1 MARNS
6 IGKNLV
12 LTSFGESHG
21 AGIGAVL
28 DGFPA
33 QFSIDFEAFNKQMA
47 RRRPGQSELTT
58 TRSESDEVQFLSGLY
73 EGQTTGAPLALFI
86 ANKEQKSSD
95 YDHLADVFRPGHA
108 DLMYQAKYGIRDHR
122 GGGRSSARIT
132 AAWVAAGSLA
142 LQWLEKQHIHIR
154 AWVHQIHCCT
164 MNEVNQ
170 MPSLSAIE
178 ASATRCPDSPTAHN
192 MIKAIEKAK
201 EEGDSLGGIIAFRVE
216 GLPMGIGEPVFG
228 KIQAELGLYLLNI
241 NATTGL
247 EFGDGFQAAH
257 LRGSEHNDAW
267 IPHDQ
272 MFAASQSNH
281 SGGSIGGIS
290 NAMPLTGK
298 LAFKPV
304 SSIQKEQQSIN
315 KQGQPVSIQVNGR
328 HDPCVVPR
336 AVPIVESMLA
346 LALMD
351 LVLEHNTYKS

>member
-21 AGIGAVL
+21 IGIGAVL

-33 QFSIDFEAFNKQMA
+33 QFAIDFEALSHQMA

-58 TRSESDEVQFLSGLY
+58 SRSENDDVQFLSGIF
-73 EGQTTGAPLALFI
+73 EGLTTGTPLAIFI
-86 ANKEQKSSD
+86 ANKEQKPSD
-95 YDHLADVFRPGHA
+95 YEPLAHVFRPGHA
-108 DLMYQAKYGIRDHR
+108 DLMYQSKYGHRDYR

-132 AAWVAAGSLA
+132 AAWVAAGALA
-142 LQWLEKQHIHIR
+142 MQWLEKQQIFLR
-154 AWVHQIHCCT
+154 AWVHQIHQCT
-164 MNEVNQ
+164 MNEIHI
-170 MPSLSAIE
+170 MPSLSEVE
-178 ASATRCPDSPTAHN
+178 ANPVRCPNPSTALN
-192 MIKAIEKAK
+192 MTHAIEKAK
-201 EEGDSLGGIIAFRVE
+201 ENGDSVGGIIAFRIE

-247 EFGDGFQAAH
+247 EFGDGFHASTLH
-257 LRGSEHNDAW
+257 GSQHNDSW
-267 IPHDQ
+267 IPSNQ
-272 MFAASQSNH
+272 NLASSESNH

-290 NAMPLTGK
+290 TGLPLTGK

-304 SSIQKEQQSIN
+304 SSIQKQQKTIDHEGN
-315 KQGQPVSIQVNGR
+315 PVSIQVNGR

-346 LALMD
+346 LCLMD
-351 LVLEHNTYKS
+351 LVLEYNTYKS

>member
-21 AGIGAVL
+21 IGVGAVL

-33 QFSIDFEAFNKQMA
+33 KFHIDFEALDRQMA

-58 TRSESDEVQFLSGLY
+58 SRSESDECQFMSGVFQ
-73 EGQTTGAPLALFI
+73 GQTTGTPLAIFI
-86 ANKEQKSSD
+86 ANEEKKSSD
-95 YDHLADVFRPGHA
+95 YDHLSDIFRPGHA
-108 DLMYQAKYGIRDHR
+108 DLTYQAKYGIRDFR

-142 LQWLEKQHIHIR
+142 MQWLENQGIHVR
-154 AWVHQIHCCT
+154 AWVHQIQHCA
-164 MNEVNQ
+164 MHEINE
-170 MPSLSAIE
+170 MPSLSDIE
-178 ASATRCPDSPTAHN
+178 SNPVRCPDSKTANN
-192 MIKAIEKAK
+192 MIHAIEKAK
-201 EEGDSLGGIIAFRVE
+201 EEGDSLGGIIAFRAE
-216 GLPMGIGEPVFG
+216 GLPIGVGEPVFG

-247 EFGDGFQAAH
+247 EFGDGFKAST
-257 LRGSEHNDAW
+257 LRGSEHNDSW
-267 IPHDQ
+267 IPDEKKL
-272 MFAASQSNH
+272 ASSHSNH

-290 NAMPLTGK
+290 TGLPLTGK

-304 SSIQKEQQSIN
+304 SSIQKEQKTIDHE
-315 KQGQPVSIQVNGR
+315 GRPVSIQVNGR

-346 LALMD
+346 LCLMD
-351 LVLEHNTYKS
+351 LVLEYNTYK

>member
-33 QFSIDFEAFNKQMA
+33 KFSIDFESLNRQMA
-47 RRRPGQSELTT
+47 RRRPGQSPLTT
-58 TRSESDEVQFLSGLY
+58 TRSESDEVQFLSGVF

-86 ANKEQKSSD
+86 ANNEQKSGD

-142 LQWLEKQHIHIR
+142 MQWLEKQDIYIR
-154 AWVHQIHCCT
+154 AWVHQIHGCT
-164 MNEVNQ
+164 MNEVEH
-170 MPSLSAIE
+170 MPSLSEIE
-178 ASATRCPDSPTAHN
+178 ASATRCPDSLVAES
-192 MIKAIEKAK
+192 MIKAIEQAKAD
-201 EEGDSLGGIIAFRVE
+201 GDSLGGIIAFRVE

-241 NATTGL
+241 NATAGL
-247 EFGDGFQAAH
+247 EFGDGFQAVN

-272 MFAASQSNH
+272 RLATSLSNH

-304 SSIQKEQQSIN
+304 SSIQKEQNSID

-346 LALMD
+346 LCLMD